1 MSHRFTFPK
10 AEHLCLKNDIER
22 LFSAGGK
29 SLSAYPLRLVAHS
42 ADSAAVPVKVLMSVS
57 KRRLRHAVD
66 RNRAKR
72 QMREAYRLNKHILL
86 DSLAEGECLHLAFV
100 WLADCPLP
108 TKFVMSKMQ
117 NLLVRLTEQR

>member
-1 MSHRFTFPK
+1 MSHQYKFPK
-10 AEHLCLKNDIER
+10 AEHLCLKRDIER
-22 LFSAGGK
+22 LFLAGSK
-29 SLSAYPLRLVAHS
+29 SLSAYPLRVVVG
-42 ADSAAVPVKVLMSVS
+42 AAETGSVPVKVLMSVS
-57 KRRLRHAVD
+57 KRRLHHAVD

-100 WLADCPLP
+100 WLADRPLP

>member
-1 MSHRFTFPK
+1 MAHRFTFPK

-42 ADSAAVPVKVLMSVS
+42 ADSAAVPVKVLMTVS

-66 RNRAKR
+66 RNPAKR
-72 QMREAYRLNKHILL
+72 QMRAAHRLQEDCRL
-86 DSLAEGECLHLAFV
+86 DSI
-100 WLADCPLP
+100 
-108 TKFVMSKMQ
+108 S
-117 NLLVRLTEQR
+117 